1 MITLTDYQERVL
13 DSLRDF
19 FRLAAQTKK
28 LDAAFRE
35 VTRRFG
41 EAVPYVPVAAALAIE
56 KQAWK
61 LSPTERER
69 LVERLIA
76 EMNSERLTS
85 VDEAW
90 GAEAERRLS
99 AWKRKLTKPVSAV
112 KALRDIRKDLRR

>member
-41 EAVPYVPVAAALAIE
+41 EAVPYVPVAAALVLCLINGLTTIDFIHDGFYRGCPE
-56 KQAWK
+56 KG
-61 LSPTERER
+61 P
-69 LVERLIA
+69 
-76 EMNSERLTS
+76 
-85 VDEAW
+85 W
-90 GAEAERRLS
+90 GFVMDRHEFFDGLNQCGD
-99 AWKRKLTKPVSAV
+99 AV
-112 KALRDIRKDLRR
+112 KGAPTDLLVGEVGEPPFDQ